1 VAVANVKL
9 NARKSWSRLLTGN
22 LTTDDYRQP
31 GRELRVERRC
41 DATLRLVGHEV
52 KFS

>member
-1 VAVANVKL
+1 VPVANVKL

-22 LTTDDYRQP
+22 LTTEDYKQP
-31 GRELRVERRC
+31 GRELRVDRRC
-41 DATLRLVGHEV
+41 DPTLRLVEHEV